1 MANTTF
7 GSLTIGKT
15 TITPTEVLLFVRR
28 RRFLT
33 ISIISWAA
41 MAALAVAVVVPQVQK
56 ILAIRSEMDTVQT
69 KLDADQSF
77 VTSLQALN
85 SSDVARANVV
95 LSATLPQEKPVLP
108 LLYSLNRLAASA
120 QVSVSEFEI
129 TPGLLG
135 TGSGK
140 LDDSRTG
147 STIDPQLAALPLRM
161 NVAGPFDNLSS
172 FFKSLDFVL
181 PLIQIRSI
189 EFSTTK
195 RDAST
200 ATNSA
205 QYSANVE
212 LSTLY
217 MKSKPPTGV
226 ETTISDLSQS
236 DLALIEKLS
245 SSYAQREA
253 DNAAQVTEASSAGR
267 TNLFVIPQ

>member
-1 MANTTF
+1 MANTTL
-7 GSLTIGKT
+7 GSLKIGKT
-15 TITPTEVLLFVRR
+15 TITPTDVLLFMRR

-33 ISIISWAA
+33 ISIISWIA
-41 MAALAVAVVVPQVQK
+41 MTVLTIAVIVPQVQK
-56 ILAIRSEMDTVQT
+56 ILETRSEMATVQE
-69 KLDADQSF
+69 KLDADTSF

-85 SSDVARANVV
+85 SSDISKANVV
-95 LSATLPQEKPVLP
+95 LSASLPQEKPVLP

-129 TPGLLG
+129 SPGLLG

-140 LDDSRTG
+140 LDDSRAG

-161 NVAGPFDNLSS
+161 NVAGGFENLST

-189 EFSTTK
+189 EFSTDR

-200 ATNSA
+200 ATSSA
-205 QYSANVE
+205 QYNAKVE

-217 MKSKPPTGV
+217 MKAKPPTGV
-226 ETTISDLSQS
+226 ETTIANLSQS

-245 SSYAQREA
+245 SSFAQREA
-253 DNAAQVTEASSAGR
+253 DNAAQVVEASAAGR